1 VTIRKA
7 AAVRHLRQTRA
18 QILPVSLRQKVL
30 VVALASQK
38 SLSVAAVGPI
48 RLFRATM
55 LPAVPPQTSN
65 AGTG

>member
-1 VTIRKA
+1 MRIRKA
-7 AAVRHLRQTRA
+7 VAVGHLRLRPALIHRTRQLGA
-18 QILPVSLRQKVL
+18 VP
-30 VVALASQK
+30 VVAQLSQK
-38 SLSVAAVGPI
+38 RLSVAAVGPI